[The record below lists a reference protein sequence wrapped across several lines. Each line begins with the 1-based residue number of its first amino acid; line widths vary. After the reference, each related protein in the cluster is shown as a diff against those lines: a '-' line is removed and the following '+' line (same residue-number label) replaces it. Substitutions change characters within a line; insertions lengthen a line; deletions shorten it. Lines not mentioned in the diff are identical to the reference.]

1 MPMTLSI
8 ENVPDSIIQTLC
20 LRAYHHQRSLQSE
33 LLSILAQVVQ
43 KPTRKTASQ
52 VLAEV
57 QKLGLQTPAEA
68 VTILRGDRDA
78 H

>member
-20 LRAYHHQRSLQSE
+20 LRASHHHRSLQSE
-33 LLSILAQVVQ
+33 LQLILAQASQ
-43 KPTRKTASQ
+43 IKTRKTASQ

-68 VTILRGDRDA
+68 VTILRSDRDA